1 MKKRHLFSKNVN
13 ISNGAYDYSS
23 ASARENTICDLVEN
37 SRLARQKTDA
47 YWKKMK
53 RYYDGMHDINYL
65 TGSFSEDMN
74 IPWKPAQSADG
85 YIHVESQI
93 DPEIP
98 GFEFSPRNSY
108 SSELARLREETVRTI
123 CDANFLSDMN
133 IKNER
138 RLNISGSA
146 VWKIG
151 WGVNNAYG
159 TGKSD
164 VVIENPKPWQ
174 IFTDPAAE
182 TLDSSEYV
190 AYVYPMH
197 IQRAKRLFE
206 TDFARRNESIEDYLS
221 SPREEYSA
229 FSEYYDDTAD
239 CVTVTEFWFRQPY
252 GKKDGENSF
261 EAGDIAVSILI
272 NGREARYVPK
282 YWKNTNCSFFPFVI
296 YNKIPSENSIWGKS
310 ELELL
315 IPIIDAADRELTF
328 AQMNSAFC
336 SNDVI
341 LAEENAFAD
350 GEIPENSPG
359 AVWKLRPGMMGK
371 VQRLGNLGATQM
383 SQFNNYTVWKTMMEE
398 TTGNYEANQGKEPMR
413 VTTASGIA
421 LLNERAKSRMA
432 LKKAGKSEGFKRLF
446 MLIDYTA
453 LEFYKSGRHIDTK
466 DGGFDFGVLAKTSE
480 LYKNYS
486 PNIDVKIHIGDGLSN
501 SKAFTVSAINT
512 LISTNIT
519 KDNYVFVKAY
529 VDLVGL
535 PMRNEICRYLDEKFA
550 HADESEKKET
560 FFDEITA

>member
-1 MKKRHLFSKNVN
+1 MKKRHLFSRNVN
-13 ISNGAYDYSS
+13 ITDGAYDYSTAVS
-23 ASARENTICDLVEN
+23 REDTICALVEN
-37 SRLARQKTDA
+37 SRLSRQKTDA

-65 TGSFSEDMN
+65 TGTFSEDMN
-74 IPWKPAQSADG
+74 LPWKPAQSSDG

-98 GFEFSPRNSY
+98 GFEFSPRNGY
-108 SSELARLREETVRTI
+108 SSELARLREETVRSV
-123 CDANFLSDMN
+123 CDANFLADMN

-151 WGVNNAYG
+151 WGINPSHGA
-159 TGKSD
+159 GKQD

-174 IFTDPAAE
+174 IYTDPAAE

-197 IQRAKRLFE
+197 VQRAKRIFGA
-206 TDFARRNESIEDYLS
+206 DFARKNEKIDDYIS
-221 SPREEYSA
+221 SPKENYPTFDDFYEE
-229 FSEYYDDTAD
+229 TPD
-239 CVTVTEFWFRQPY
+239 CVTVTEFWFRQP
-252 GKKDGENSF
+252 KDSKAGNF
-261 EAGDIAVSILI
+261 KAGDIAVSILV
-272 NGREARYVPK
+272 NGREVRYVPK

-296 YNKIPSENSIWGKS
+296 YNKVPCENSIWGKS
-310 ELELL
+310 ELEMLV
-315 IPIIDAADRELTF
+315 PIIDAADRELTF

-350 GEIPENSPG
+350 GALPENTPG
-359 AVWKLRPGMMGK
+359 AVWKLRPGMTGK
-371 VQRLGNLGATQM
+371 VQRLGNLGSTQI
-383 SQFNNYTVWKTMMEE
+383 SQFYNYTVWKTMMEE
-398 TTGNYEANQGKEPMR
+398 TTGNYEANQGKEPTR

-421 LLNERAKSRMA
+421 LLNERAKSRLM

-453 LEFYKSGRHIDTK
+453 LEFYKRGRHIDSEN
-466 DGGFDFGVLAKTSE
+466 GGFDFGMLTDGRDFCE
-480 LYKNYS
+480 NYT
-486 PNIDVKIHIGDGLSN
+486 PNIDVKIHIGDGLTN
-501 SKAFTVSAINT
+501 SKAFTVSAINA
-512 LISTNIT
+512 LISTDIT

-535 PMRNEICRYLDEKFA
+535 PMRNEICRYLDEKFGNYGEN
-550 HADESEKKET
+550 DRET
-560 FFDEITA
+560 ENLTDGITA